1 MRFGT
6 VPPSLEPHLSYYK
19 RMRSY
24 LSDTYSKA
32 RHYLARGD
40 KYARIGQALYRTSTP
55 MLAYGMD
62 AYGASDEAK
71 MKAHMVKQAL
81 DATGKGCNRLRRTAR
96 VIDSVAGN

>member
-32 RHYLARGD
+32 RHYLTRFD
-40 KYARIGQALYRTSTP
+40 TYAGVGKALYRTGTP
-55 MLAYGMD
+55 LL

-71 MKAHMVKQAL
+71 MKAHIVKQAL
-81 DATGKGCNRLRRTAR
+81 DATGKGYNRLRRTAR
-96 VIDSVAGN
+96 AIDSVAGI